1 MGNIGVRWA
10 VVRCWRRR
18 HGDGSA
24 HDGREL
30 EDRLLELKGRLGD
43 SVGRRCSEPQ
53 KGELTGRGAQANSYC
68 RCRSRGESSRVESG
82 GMKLVM
88 LWSGRGSWRS
98 RGGRKRCAWPEE
110 WPKSGAGSEIRRAR
124 EDSE

>member
-24 HDGREL
+24 HDGGEL

-53 KGELTGRGAQANSYC
+53 RANSLAGTHKQTPIVAAG
-68 RCRSRGESSRVESG
+68 REESRVES
-82 GMKLVM
+82 
-88 LWSGRGSWRS
+88 S
-98 RGGRKRCAWPEE
+98 REE
-110 WPKSGAGSEIRRAR
+110 
-124 EDSE
+124 